1 MHESLIFKKF
11 PTSAKASAK
20 SLDRSITGRSRAAT
34 MRTFILAGIL
44 ISLFWICPAKNAQ
57 K

>member
-1 MHESLIFKKF
+1 MHELLIFKKF
-11 PTSAKASAK
+11 LTSAKASAK